1 MSKPRYDWWGY
12 VKKTLYR
19 YPDNQRPAERRA
31 IEKAIQTTRDSYAD
45 ADERLELVRLIY
57 WSRIRYNIPGAALAL
72 PGISEA
78 TAKRWH
84 RDFLKAVAGNL
95 GLVDGRKK

>member
-31 IEKAIQTTRDSYAD
+31 IEKAIQTTRDSCAD
-45 ADERLELVRLIY
+45 ADERLD
-57 WSRIRYNIPGAALAL
+57 S
-72 PGISEA
+72 
-78 TAKRWH
+78 T
-84 RDFLKAVAGNL
+84 L
-95 GLVDGRKK
+95 G

>member
-1 MSKPRYDWWGY
+1 M
-12 VKKTLYR
+12 KK
-19 YPDNQRPAERRA
+19 
-31 IEKAIQTTRDSYAD
+31 I
-45 ADERLELVRLIY
+45 VRLL
-57 WSRIRYNIPGAALAL
+57 PGAALAL

>member
-12 VKKTLYR
+12 VKKTLHR

-31 IEKAIQTTRDSYAD
+31 IEKAIQTTRDSCAD

-84 RDFLKAVAGNL
+84 RDFLKAVAENL